1 MYDKDSD
8 GVLSK
13 AELGGYL
20 VSVDED
26 ASVND
31 LEVSLN
37 NLPIHK
43 LRRSFFD
50 TAPSMARL

>member
-1 MYDKDSD
+1 MYDEDGD

-20 VSVDED
+20 VSQDED

-37 NLPIHK
+37 NLSI
-43 LRRSFFD
+43 
-50 TAPSMARL
+50 SMYIS

>member
-1 MYDKDSD
+1 MGMYDQDSD

-13 AELGGYL
+13 TELGGYL
-20 VSVDED
+20 VSQDED

-37 NLPIHK
+37 NLSTEIG
-43 LRRSFFD
+43 
-50 TAPSMARL
+50 